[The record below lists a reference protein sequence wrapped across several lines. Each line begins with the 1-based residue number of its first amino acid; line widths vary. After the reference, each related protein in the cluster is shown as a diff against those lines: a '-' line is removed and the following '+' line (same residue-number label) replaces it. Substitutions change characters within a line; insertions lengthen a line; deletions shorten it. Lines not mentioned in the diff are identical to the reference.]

1 MRKELT
7 VMTDYDIGHKQIDGW
22 IGGVSYE
29 VAFWSSYLAQE
40 QHRSQ
45 IVSHLSSKEDIAQ
58 PLGTF
63 DPAVLDESF
72 KVLDV
77 GCGMAYHNCP
87 YIDGHKIDLHYVD
100 PLAFFYNDIA
110 ASKGVD
116 LPKIEF
122 AMVEYLS
129 AFYEPGSVSLVL
141 IQNAL
146 DHCFQPVRGI
156 LESMKLLKCGGTLY
170 LFHHKNEAE
179 HENYIGFHQFN
190 IDMCDGDLTI
200 WNREARYNI
209 NELLAGCAHIEAEEI
224 NDHIRARIIKDNDD
238 IPATQSDDVKVLA
251 EQVMYCISHLCDP
264 AYTKKIQGAARRQA
278 MLHKVAAIVPSGLKE
293 KYKAIKRK

>member
-1 MRKELT
+1 
-7 VMTDYDIGHKQIDGW
+7 MTDYSIGHQQIDRW
-22 IGGVSYE
+22 IDGVSYE
-29 VAFWSSYLAQE
+29 VAFWSSYLASE
-40 QHRSQ
+40 QHKTQ
-45 IVSHLSSKEDIAQ
+45 ILTHLSSKEDIQQ
-58 PLGTF
+58 PLGDF
-63 DPAVLDESF
+63 NPKILNEDF

-87 YIDGHKIDLHYVD
+87 YINGHKIDLHYVD

-110 ASKGVD
+110 ASKNAE

-129 AFYEPGSVSLVL
+129 SFYEKGSVSLVL

-156 LESMKLLKCGGTLY
+156 IESMKLLKTGGTLY

-190 IDMCDGDLTI
+190 IDLKDSALTI
-200 WNREARYNI
+200 WNREASYNI
-209 NELLAGCAHIEAEEI
+209 NELLADCAHIEVEEI
-224 NDHIRARIIKDNDD
+224 NDHIRARIIKDNDNV
-238 IPATQSDDVKVLA
+238 PATQADDIPVLA
-251 EQVMYCISHLCDP
+251 EQIMYCISHLMDTS
-264 AYTKKIQGAARRQA
+264 YTGKIQKSARREKL
-278 MLHKVAAIVPSGLKE
+278 LHAVASRVPAGVKE
-293 KYKAIKRK
+293 KIKAMKKK